1 MLLILHNFGQF
12 PCPGSGETEDPVDGS
27 LIGNGIELINTN
39 TGETSRNTAPIDVT
53 YNSASAAGDG
63 VQTDPEPLPEKV
75 TFGVG
80 GRNIEDIQ
88 VNAREDE
95 QTISSSKISVGL
107 TLPEVGSGG
116 RSRIRQ
122 STGTVSNLFFYRQFN
137 SSDASTLNE
146 IVGDGVFDAFW
157 GFVATFYKV
166 GSVPSA
172 TNTFQIV
179 LACDDNYDN
188 TGSARCVL
196 LSFVFVQMDN
206 IQTSDGQ
213 YIIIGAFD
221 NSTGE
226 SLHFENDK
234 LISII
239 LCIKLIKLVQATAVG
254 KKMKTA
260 TQQILIFLMSETFLF
275 SKRKFANLFSLRKMF
290 LASHLALFLHIFLR
304 IMFH

>member
-1 MLLILHNFGQF
+1 MPLILHNFGQF
-12 PCPGSGETEDPVDGS
+12 PRPGIGETEDPVDGS
-27 LIGNGIELINTN
+27 LIGNGIELINTK

-88 VNAREDE
+88 VNAKKDE
-95 QTISSSKISVGL
+95 QTISSNELSVGC

-116 RSRIRQ
+116 SSRMRR
-122 STGTVSNLFFYRQFN
+122 STGALSNLIFYRQFN
-137 SSDASTLNE
+137 SSDASTLND

-196 LSFVFVQMDN
+196 SFVFVQMDN

-213 YIIIGAFD
+213 YMIIGAFD

-226 SLHFENDK
+226 SLHFENNK

-239 LCIKLIKLVQATAVG
+239 LCIKLIKLVQATAVE
-254 KKMKTA
+254 KNENCN
-260 TQQILIFLMSETFLF
+260 TQ
-275 SKRKFANLFSLRKMF
+275 
-290 LASHLALFLHIFLR
+290 
-304 IMFH
+304 